1 MKHLLCEHQNMILEL
16 KADCLASAE
25 VMQKEQEQLETK
37 FHKQI
42 NTILVEK
49 EKLKTEDLVKESEM
63 VCWTRQVLK
72 I

>member
-16 KADCLASAE
+16 KADRLASAE

-49 EKLKTEDLVKESEM
+49 EKLKTEDLVKESEL
-63 VCWTRQVLK
+63 VCCTRQVLK

>member
-16 KADCLASAE
+16 KADRLASVE

-42 NTILVEK
+42 NAILAEK
-49 EKLKTEDLVKESEM
+49 EKLKTEDLVKEIEQ

>member
-16 KADCLASAE
+16 KADRLASTE

-42 NTILVEK
+42 NAILAEK
-49 EKLKTEDLVKESEM
+49 EKLKTEDLVKEIEQ